1 MLRFISSSRNSDLF
15 ATVASLSA
23 ASRLMRT
30 DSETFL
36 SVLGLPD
43 PSRGPPRCRCTRF
56 CSLFVM
62 EC

>member
-1 MLRFISSSRNSDLF
+1 MLRFINVSMNSDLF
-15 ATVASLSA
+15 FTVASLSA

-43 PSRGPPRCRCTRF
+43 PSRGPPRCRCTLS
-56 CSLFVM
+56 CSLFIM

>member
-1 MLRFISSSRNSDLF
+1 MLRFISSSRNSDLL

-23 ASRLMRT
+23 ASWLIRN
-30 DSETFL
+30 ETAIFL

-43 PSRGPPRCRCTRF
+43 PSRGPPRCRCTLS
-56 CSLFVM
+56 CSLFIM